1 LTDPH
6 RAGIVAL
13 VPGRTFTPEEAN
25 DLLAEVRPLVERMVE
40 RRADLL
46 AARARQAEVAAQ
58 VGGNGGGMDPRVPAT
73 LAEAATEAE
82 SGLHAA
88 VRGLLEL
95 GVQVKDP
102 DSGLVDF
109 PSEREGEPVLLC
121 WQLGEER
128 VAFWHGLEDG
138 FAGRQPL

>member
-1 LTDPH
+1 
-6 RAGIVAL
+6 
-13 VPGRTFTPEEAN
+13 VPGRTFTPDEAN
-25 DLLAEVRPLVERMVE
+25 ALLPEVRPLVERMVE

-58 VGGNGGGMDPRVPAT
+58 VGGNGGGLDPRVPPA
-73 LAEAATEAE
+73 LADAAIEAE
-82 SGLHAA
+82 TGLHEV
-88 VRGLLEL
+88 VRALLEL

-109 PSEREGEPVLLC
+109 PSERDGEPVLLC

-128 VAFWHGLEDG
+128 VGFWHGLEDG
-138 FAGRQPL
+138 FAGRRPL